1 VPTGADVVER
11 EVGAVG
17 RILLAFSRVA
27 DAISEALG
35 WLAKWL
41 VPSCVV
47 VGFVNVL
54 LRYIGRIQNR
64 SLTSN
69 RYVELQWMLFGA
81 IFLLVLPYVLKHA
94 INVRVDFLYAK
105 FSRRR
110 QALIDFC
117 GHLIGLVPYCLLA
130 LWVNWDYAL
139 TSLFQKGRTVGDVAG
154 VGGVGAVTGRP
165 RVAAGTDQGARARRV
180 LLPAGPDPGR
190 TREARFRADR
200 EGGRGR
206 TRGAA
211 RDSVESGMTS
221 SRPGVGSPA
230 PEHRGRRSDG

>member
-1 VPTGADVVER
+1 MPTEADVVER
-11 EVGAVG
+11 EAGTIG
-17 RILLAFSRVA
+17 RVLLAFSRVA

-41 VPSCVV
+41 VPSCVL

-94 INVRVDFLYAK
+94 INVRVDFLYAT

-117 GHLIGLVPYCLLA
+117 GHLIGLVPYCVLA

-139 TSLFQKGRTVGDVAG
+139 TSLFQKGERWGTWQVWEVWEQSPDARGLPRAPIKVLVLVGFCFLLVQTLAELVKLG
-154 VGGVGAVTGRP
+154 FVLTEKAA
-165 RVAAGTDQGARARRV
+165 VAAPEEPPETPLRV
-180 LLPAGPDPGR
+180 
-190 TREARFRADR
+190 E
-200 EGGRGR
+200 
-206 TRGAA
+206 
-211 RDSVESGMTS
+211 
-221 SRPGVGSPA
+221 
-230 PEHRGRRSDG
+230 